1 VLNPTLGQSGEKRT
15 AIDLSMQ
22 LQLKF
27 VPEIQNGIFRTHLKM
42 LERKVEV
49 KNGSA
54 FPANMNKLVEQ
65 LIQGC
70 FY

>member
-1 VLNPTLGQSGEKRT
+1 
-15 AIDLSMQ
+15 MQ

-27 VPEIQNGIFRTHLKM
+27 VPDIQNGIFRTHFIL

-65 LIQGC
+65 LIQGR